1 MEKTNPI
8 SFCIKP
14 SVTFLLGPSQRGQ
27 PIMKGQTAFVK
38 HEGTGT
44 V

>member
-8 SFCIKP
+8 SFCIKA
-14 SVTFLLGPSQRGQ
+14 SVTFLLTPSQRGQ
-27 PIMKGQTAFVK
+27 PIMKGQMASVK

-44 V
+44 I